1 MKVISSLTLDDRV
14 RSISQDI
21 VLQPSNEPNGPF
33 QAIVS
38 S

>member
-1 MKVISSLTLDDRV
+1 MQVISLPALDDRV